1 MAIEQQIGQ
10 QSATLIAPIPLS
22 TGLADFGQ
30 SYVSKVSCAA
40 SLAAAVNVSSYVG
53 RIGVN
58 IAGLGFDMQTITT
71 IGGNLF
77 EIAASATRERA
88 AMDKYSPNQ

>member
-1 MAIEQQIGQ
+1 MVDIGQQIGQ
-10 QSATLIAPIPLS
+10 QSATLITPIPLS
-22 TGLADFGQ
+22 TGLEDFGQ

-58 IAGLGFDMQTITT
+58 IAGSGV
-71 IGGNLF
+71 
-77 EIAASATRERA
+77 
-88 AMDKYSPNQ
+88 